1 MNCGKK
7 INAKYEFSFLNYDFH
22 LKKQVLPSEQIPP
35 KIHSLSL
42 PPRPLKNTTL
52 KHCIKETVF
61 LLQSKF

>member
-35 KIHSLSL
+35 KIQSLSV
-42 PPRPLKNTTL
+42 PPRPFYKSIQN
-52 KHCIKETVF
+52 
-61 LLQSKF
+61 SKKKKKMLH